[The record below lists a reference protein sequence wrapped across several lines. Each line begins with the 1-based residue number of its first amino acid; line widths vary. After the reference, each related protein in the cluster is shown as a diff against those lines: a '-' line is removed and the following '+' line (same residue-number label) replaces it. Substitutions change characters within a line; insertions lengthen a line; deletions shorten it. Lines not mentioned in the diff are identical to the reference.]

1 MNSMQ
6 IVMNM
11 QVKFLQSKSRKACLY
26 EVQGMLNSKEFCKY
40 MACWFNSVSFCIYFP
55 CLVLNWESRFWIT
68 GLLLIIYLYQQNCES
83 QRYVK
88 LGLHP
93 RRSYIFTGLYSKHDQ
108 IAKFSGYVLC
118 PKLSILL
125 NILMDCWTTE
135 TLFWPDLLKE
145 NYFLHV

>member
-55 CLVLNWESRFWIT
+55 CLVLN
-68 GLLLIIYLYQQNCES
+68 
-83 QRYVK
+83 
-88 LGLHP
+88 
-93 RRSYIFTGLYSKHDQ
+93 
-108 IAKFSGYVLC
+108 
-118 PKLSILL
+118 
-125 NILMDCWTTE
+125 
-135 TLFWPDLLKE
+135 
-145 NYFLHV
+145 